1 MCNLFLKDGGFTVRG
16 TVRDKTNEQK
26 IAPLR
31 AAFGE
36 NFNKLELRNADLLD
50 EKSLDDAIEGAT
62 FVVHTASPFHTKAE
76 KLEEICDPAV

>member
-36 NFNKLELRNADLLD
+36 NVNKLELRNADLLD

-76 KLEEICDPAV
+76 KLEDICDPAV